1 MTLPAPSPVKSKV
14 GGSTMRLFTLSLSE
28 RRALAKQIQE
38 TKDIKVLKRAQA
50 LLWLSDGMSVP
61 EISKRLGIS
70 RQTIYDWV
78 SFYKNRCNMS
88 FISRLQNLPIPGRP
102 PRKSTVILQEI
113 EVLLSVSPQQYGFHH
128 ADWTASLLGKSLKRE
143 HDLAV
148 STKTIRRCLKQSH
161 YVWKR
166 PGYALARQS
175 KTWAQAKGGSRE
187 VLGDF

>member
-1 MTLPAPSPVKSKV
+1 MSL
-14 GGSTMRLFTLSLSE
+14 LTLSLSE
-28 RRALAKQIQE
+28 RRALAKQIRE

-50 LLWLSDGMSVP
+50 LLWLSDDMSVP
-61 EISKRLGIS
+61 KISKRLGIS

-113 EVLLSVSPQQYGFHH
+113 EALLSVSPQQYGLHH
-128 ADWTASLLGKSLKRE
+128 ADWTASLLGKALKRE
-143 HDLAV
+143 HDLAI

-187 VLGDF
+187 VLTRLQDVSSSSWTKPF